1 MSVDERLRIGL
12 SRNAQSYDPDVE
24 VLLQSALSRRRR
36 ARWLRRA
43 GATAALVAAA
53 CAATVLAMP
62 GGWWADRGWPLEP
75 EDGTT
80 SSLALQGRFAGEVD
94 VVPAAPGVAGP
105 WVLDFKAEG
114 VLSVTAPPSYPGV
127 VSGAIYAVEGDQ
139 MRIDLFGQ
147 DLCTGR
153 PPGRY
158 AVTRTGAELTLLA
171 VDDLCPARV
180 TVLSTTRWSSEP

>member
-114 VLSVTAPPSYPGV
+114 VLSVTAPPSY
-127 VSGAIYAVEGDQ
+127 
-139 MRIDLFGQ
+139 LFGQ